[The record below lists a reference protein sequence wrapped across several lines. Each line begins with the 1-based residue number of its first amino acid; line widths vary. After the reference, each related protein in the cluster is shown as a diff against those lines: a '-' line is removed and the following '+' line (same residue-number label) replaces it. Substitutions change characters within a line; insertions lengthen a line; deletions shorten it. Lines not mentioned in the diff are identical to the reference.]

1 MASKWFLGKRYN
13 LTQNRIL
20 EEQVLYDPDDLT
32 THAFIVGMTGSGK
45 TGLAITLLEE
55 AALSGIPALLI
66 DPKGDL
72 TNIGLHFP
80 ELRPEDFL
88 PWISPE
94 EARRE
99 GKTVEQKAEEVAAL
113 WRKGLQEWGIGPE
126 RLQQLRD
133 AVDITIYTPGSDAGV
148 PISIL
153 ASLAAPEIPW
163 EGNQELLLERINGTV
178 TALLG
183 LVGFEEVDPLQS
195 QEHILLANIFRH
207 AWSQGRDLTLEEIIL
222 QVQNPPFDKLG
233 VFDLETF
240 FPSRERM
247 ALAMRLNNIL
257 AAPTFQTW
265 LQGMPLD
272 IPRLLWTPEGK
283 PRHSVFYLA
292 HLNDPERMF
301 FVTLLFTAV
310 ETWMRT
316 QPGSDVLRALL
327 YFDEIHGYL
336 PPTAKPPSKPPLL
349 RLLKQARAFGLGLV
363 LATQN
368 PVDVDYKALS
378 NMGTWFVGRLQ
389 TERDKERLLDG
400 LEGASPGTERRV
412 FDDLIS
418 RLRKRVFLLHNVHEP
433 EPLIYHTR
441 WAMNFL
447 PGPLTRAQIPRLNQW
462 LGTQKV
468 SPTPIKGPTRTRPQA
483 KVSPPPATGPAV
495 ATTRLPGT
503 TTRPRVPG
511 EEYFWPIERD
521 PKDAAKA
528 RGLEGPYLGL
538 LYRPALWA
546 QTRITMT
553 RPKYNVDW
561 EGVYAVLVEEP
572 ERRVDWDAW
581 ETPPRDLAFFLDEPE
596 PDARFLPLEAPW
608 NRASSLKSLRT
619 AFRDFVYRRTK
630 VPVRVHK
637 GLKIYA
643 GPNVSEAQFKRL
655 LREAARE
662 GLEKDLE
669 KIRRTYERK
678 LRRLRERLK
687 REERELAEDLAEYE
701 QRKQEEWVTHAEN
714 LLGLFLGRRR
724 RLTTSLTKR
733 RLTQKAL
740 ADIEESKAAI
750 AEYKAQIEALE
761 AEMREA
767 MEEVRAQ
774 WAETLTEVEHLTLRP
789 YKREILV
796 EMFGIVWMP
805 YYLFGTGE
813 DVVDVPAFLPPEE
826 GEFEKKK

>member
-1 MASKWFLGKRYN
+1 MTNQWYLGKRYD
-13 LTQNRIL
+13 LDKGRL
-20 EEQVLYDPDDLT
+20 LDEPVFYDPDDLT

-72 TNIGLHFP
+72 TNIALHFP
-80 ELRPEDFL
+80 HLRPEDFA

-99 GKTVEQKAEEVAAL
+99 GKTVEQKARETAEM
-113 WRKGLQEWGIGPE
+113 WRRGLAEWGIGPE
-126 RLQQLRD
+126 RLQQLQE

-148 PISIL
+148 PVSIL
-153 ASLAAPEIPW
+153 ASLAAPKIPW
-163 EGNQELLLERINGTV
+163 EGNQEVLLERINGTV

-183 LVGFEEVDPLQS
+183 LIGLDEVDPLQS
-195 QEHILLANIFRH
+195 REHILLANLFRH
-207 AWSQGRDLTLEEIIL
+207 AWSKGQDLTLEELIL

-240 FPSRERM
+240 FPTGERM

-265 LQGMPLD
+265 IQGVPLD
-272 IPRLLWTPEGK
+272 IPQLLWTPEGK

-292 HLNDPERMF
+292 HLNDQERMF
-301 FVTLLFTAV
+301 FVTLLFAAV

-316 QPGSDVLRALL
+316 QPGSDALRALL

-336 PPTAKPPSKPPLL
+336 PPTAKPPSKPPML
-349 RLLKQARAFGLGLV
+349 RMLKQARAFGLGLM

-400 LEGASPGTERRV
+400 LEGASPGTDRRV

-418 RLRKRVFLLHNVHEP
+418 RLRKRVFLLHNVHER
-433 EPLIYHTR
+433 EPVVYHTR

-447 PGPLTRAQIPRLNQW
+447 PGPLTRAQIPQVNRL
-462 LGTQKV
+462 LGV
-468 SPTPIKGPTRTRPQA
+468 SKETVTTSAPVPSRSMPTR
-483 KVSPPPATGPAV
+483 KSPRKTVAAAGPSP
-495 ATTRLPGT
+495 LPGT
-503 TTRPRVPG
+503 TTRPQVPG
-511 EEYFWPIERD
+511 DEFFWPVEQD
-521 PKDAAKA
+521 PEEAARA
-528 RGLEGPYLGL
+528 QGIQAPYLGL
-538 LYRPALWA
+538 VYRPALWA
-546 QTRITMT
+546 QARITLL
-553 RPKYNVDW
+553 RPRYHLDW
-561 EGVYAVLVEEP
+561 ETVYAVLVEEP

-581 ETPPRDLAFFLDEPE
+581 EAQPQEPDFFLEEPE
-596 PDARFLPLEAPW
+596 PDARFLPLEPPW
-608 NRASSLKSLRT
+608 NRSASLKQLRS
-619 AFRDFVYRRTK
+619 AFRNFVHRRTK

-637 GLKIYA
+637 ELKVYG
-643 GPNVSEAQFKRL
+643 GPNLTKAQFRRR

-662 GLEKDLE
+662 GLEKELE

-678 LRRLRERLK
+678 LQRLRERLK

-701 QRKQEEWVTHAEN
+701 QRKQEEWATHAEN

-767 MEEVRAQ
+767 MADARAR
-774 WAETLTEVEHLTLRP
+774 WAEKIEDVDVLMLRP
-789 YKREILV
+789 YKREVQV

-805 YYLFGTGE
+805 YYVFGEGE
-813 DVVDVPAFLPPEE
+813 VLWEAPAFHEPHREDAL
-826 GEFEKKK
+826 

>member
-1 MASKWFLGKRYN
+1 MTNQWYLGKRYD
-13 LTQNRIL
+13 LGKGRL
-20 EEQVLYDPDDLT
+20 LDEPVFYDPDDLT

-72 TNIGLHFP
+72 TNIALHFP
-80 ELRPEDFL
+80 LLHPEDFA

-99 GKTVEQKAEEVAAL
+99 GKTVEQKARETAEM
-113 WRKGLQEWGIGPE
+113 WRRGLAEWGIGPE
-126 RLQQLRD
+126 RLQQLQE
-133 AVDITIYTPGSDAGV
+133 AVDIAIYTPGSDAGV
-148 PISIL
+148 PVSIL
-153 ASLAAPEIPW
+153 ASLAAPRIPW
-163 EGNQELLLERINGTV
+163 EGNQEVLLERINGTV

-183 LVGFEEVDPLQS
+183 LIGLDEVDPLQS
-195 QEHILLANIFRH
+195 REHILLANLFRH
-207 AWSQGRDLTLEEIIL
+207 AWSRGQDLTLEELIL

-240 FPSRERM
+240 FPTGERM

-265 LQGMPLD
+265 IQGVPLD
-272 IPRLLWTPEGK
+272 IPQLLWTPEGK

-292 HLNDPERMF
+292 HLNDQERMF
-301 FVTLLFTAV
+301 FVTLLFAAV

-336 PPTAKPPSKPPLL
+336 PPTAKPPSKPPML
-349 RLLKQARAFGLGLV
+349 RMLKQARAFGLGLM

-400 LEGASPGTERRV
+400 LEGASPGTDRRV

-418 RLRKRVFLLHNVHEP
+418 RLRKRVFLLHNVHER
-433 EPLIYHTR
+433 EPVVYHTR

-447 PGPLTRAQIPRLNQW
+447 PGPLTRAQIPQVNRL
-462 LGTQKV
+462 LGISKETV
-468 SPTPIKGPTRTRPQA
+468 AAPTPAPRRSVPTRKTPRKEVAAAGP
-483 KVSPPPATGPAV
+483 SP
-495 ATTRLPGT
+495 LPGT
-503 TTRPRVPG
+503 TTRPQVPG
-511 EEYFWPIERD
+511 DEFFWPVEQD
-521 PKDAAKA
+521 PGEAAQA
-528 RGLEGPYLGL
+528 QGIQAPYLGL
-538 LYRPALWA
+538 VYRPALWA
-546 QTRITMT
+546 QARITLL
-553 RPKYNVDW
+553 RPRYHLDW
-561 EGVYAVLVEEP
+561 ETLYAVLVEEP
-572 ERRVDWDAW
+572 ERQVDWDAW
-581 ETPPRDLAFFLDEPE
+581 EARPQDPDFFLEEPE
-596 PDARFLPLEAPW
+596 PDARFLPLDPPW
-608 NRASSLKSLRT
+608 NRSASLKQLRS
-619 AFRDFVYRRTK
+619 AFRNFVYRRTK

-637 GLKIYA
+637 ELKVYG
-643 GPNVSEAQFKRL
+643 GPNLTEAQFRRR
-655 LREAARE
+655 LRETARE
-662 GLEKDLE
+662 GLEKELE

-678 LRRLRERLK
+678 LQRLRERLK

-701 QRKQEEWVTHAEN
+701 QRKQEEWATHAEN

-750 AEYKAQIEALE
+750 AEYKAQIQALE

-767 MEEVRAQ
+767 MADARAR
-774 WAETLTEVEHLTLRP
+774 WAEKIEDVDVLMLRP
-789 YKREILV
+789 YKREVQV

-805 YYLFGTGE
+805 YYVFGEGE
-813 DVVDVPAFLPPEE
+813 VLLEAPAFHEPHREDAL
-826 GEFEKKK
+826 

>member
-1 MASKWFLGKRYN
+1 MAKSPWFLGRRYD
-13 LTQNRIL
+13 LQAERL
-20 EEQVLYDPDDLT
+20 LKEPVFYDPDDLT

-55 AALSGIPALLI
+55 AALGGTPALLI

-80 ELRPEDFL
+80 ELRPEDFQ

-99 GKTVEQKAEEVAAL
+99 GKTVEQKAAEVAAL

-126 RLQQLRD
+126 RLRKLQE

-183 LVGFEEVDPLQS
+183 LVGFDNVDPLQS
-195 QEHILLANIFRH
+195 REHILLANIFRH

-240 FPSRERM
+240 FPSQERL

-265 LQGMPLD
+265 LQGIPLD
-272 IPRLLWTPEGK
+272 IPRLLWTAEGR

-292 HLNDPERMF
+292 HLNDRERMF
-301 FVTLLFTAV
+301 FVTLLFAAV

-316 QPGSDVLRALL
+316 QPGSDALRALL

-400 LEGASPGTERRV
+400 LEGASPGTDRRV
-412 FDDLIS
+412 LDDLIS
-418 RLRKRVFLLHNVHEP
+418 RLRKRVFLLHNVHES
-433 EPLIYHTR
+433 EPQVYHTR

-447 PGPLTRAQIPRLNQW
+447 PGPLTRSQIPQLNRL
-462 LGTQKV
+462 LGVQRKTQLQVETRRSESQPQKA
-468 SPTPIKGPTRTRPQA
+468 SPTVPQPS
-483 KVSPPPATGPAV
+483 VSTV
-495 ATTRLPGT
+495 ELPGT

-511 EEYFWPIERD
+511 EEYFWPIEEG
-521 PKDAAKA
+521 PEAAAKA
-528 RGLEGPYLGL
+528 QGLQGTYQGL

-546 QTRITMT
+546 QARITVV
-553 RPKYNVDW
+553 RPKYNLDW
-561 EGVYAVLVEEP
+561 EGVYAALVEEP
-572 ERRVDWDAW
+572 ERRVDWEAW
-581 ETPPRDLAFFLDEPE
+581 EAQPKEPTFFLEEPE
-596 PDARFLPLEAPW
+596 SDARFLPLEPPW
-608 NRASSLKSLRT
+608 NRASSLKQLRS

-630 VPVRVHK
+630 IPVRVHK
-637 GLKIYA
+637 RLKIYA
-643 GPNVSEAQFKRL
+643 GPNVSQAQFKRL

-678 LRRLRERLK
+678 LQRLRERLK

-733 RLTQKAL
+733 RLAQKAL

-750 AEYKAQIEALE
+750 AEYKAQIETLE

-767 MEEVRAQ
+767 MEEARNR
-774 WAETLTEVEHLTLRP
+774 WAETLADVDELLLRP

-796 EMFGIVWMP
+796 EMFGVVWMP
-805 YYLFGTGE
+805 YYLFSSGDDLVE
-813 DVVDVPAFLPPEE
+813 VPAFRPPEIA
-826 GEFEKKK
+826 